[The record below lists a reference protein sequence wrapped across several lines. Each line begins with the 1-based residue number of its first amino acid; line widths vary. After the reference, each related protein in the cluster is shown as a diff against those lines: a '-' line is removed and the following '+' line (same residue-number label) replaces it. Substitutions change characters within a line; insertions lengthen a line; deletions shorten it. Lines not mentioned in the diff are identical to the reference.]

1 MANHEWDNWGR
12 SIQELIDKAVNS
24 QDYQELSRNIGKTID
39 KAFSASSEAVR
50 RAANS
55 APKNSAYHY
64 NYTTP
69 KVTVEPKKETLP
81 ALYGNPNGETTKGI
95 LQTVFGG
102 ILALAALGLVI
113 PFGVLSIVGSAG
125 FVVGFLAGGAALVG
139 GTALLCSG
147 IGTLAKVSRFKVYLK
162 ALGTKTSI
170 TLERL
175 SRSVGKNERFVRKEL
190 QKMIKQGLFL
200 EGHLDNEQKNLITSD
215 ETFREFERSR
225 LELEQRKRS
234 QAVQA
239 AKSPDPKIQEVLDKG
254 NAYVKEIRRCNDE
267 IPGEEIS
274 AKIDRMEA
282 IVRKIFERA
291 EAHPKEF
298 SDKGYTQTCDIW
310 SDECTAQ
317 MFKDGKTMCYFGPA
331 WYYNFSMGNAQDA
344 EKGCFG
350 DWAICEGP
358 QAHFWGGTWLLAP
371 VGTDNPTMVADIMN
385 TFINDEDVCTKLV
398 KNEMQFSNNQKVNE
412 ACAADGGNDFL
423 GGQNDTA
430 IFCELAKNIVF
441 ENHTIYDQVINE
453 DLQKTWR
460 EYCDGDVTEDAAMA
474 NFYALVSEAYPSIMT
489 P

>member
-1 MANHEWDNWGR
+1 MANNEWDNWGR

-39 KAFSASSEAVR
+39 KAFSASSQAVR

-291 EAHPKEF
+291 EAHPEVIPDMKKLM
-298 SDKGYTQTCDIW
+298 D
-310 SDECTAQ
+310 
-317 MFKDGKTMCYFGPA
+317 
-331 WYYNFSMGNAQDA
+331 YYLPMTVKLLNAYADMDRQPVQGETIRKSKQEIDATLDTLNAAFEKLLDDLFQDA
-344 EKGCFG
+344 
-350 DWAICEGP
+350 AIDVSSDISVLN
-358 QAHFWGGTWLLAP
+358 TLLAQE
-371 VGTDNPTMVADIMN
+371 GLTG
-385 TFINDEDVCTKLV
+385 
-398 KNEMQFSNNQKVNE
+398 S
-412 ACAADGGNDFL
+412 DF
-423 GGQNDTA
+423 
-430 IFCELAKNIVF
+430 
-441 ENHTIYDQVINE
+441 
-453 DLQKTWR
+453 DLK
-460 EYCDGDVTEDAAMA
+460 
-474 NFYALVSEAYPSIMT
+474 
-489 P
+489 

>member
-1 MANHEWDNWGR
+1 MANNEWDNWGR

-102 ILALAALGLVI
+102 ILAVAALGLVI

-125 FVVGFLAGGAALVG
+125 FVVGFLAGGAALAG

-147 IGTLAKVSRFKVYLK
+147 ISTLAKVSRFKVYLK

-291 EAHPKEF
+291 EAHPEVIPDMKKLMDYYLPMTVKLLNAYADMDRQPVQGETIRKSKQEIDATLDTLNAAF
-298 SDKGYTQTCDIW
+298 EKLL
-310 SDECTAQ
+310 DEL
-317 MFKDGKTMCYFGPA
+317 F
-331 WYYNFSMGNAQDA
+331 QDA
-344 EKGCFG
+344 
-350 DWAICEGP
+350 AIDVSSDISVLN
-358 QAHFWGGTWLLAP
+358 TLLAQE
-371 VGTDNPTMVADIMN
+371 GLTG
-385 TFINDEDVCTKLV
+385 
-398 KNEMQFSNNQKVNE
+398 S
-412 ACAADGGNDFL
+412 DF
-423 GGQNDTA
+423 
-430 IFCELAKNIVF
+430 
-441 ENHTIYDQVINE
+441 
-453 DLQKTWR
+453 DLK
-460 EYCDGDVTEDAAMA
+460 
-474 NFYALVSEAYPSIMT
+474 
-489 P
+489 

>member
-1 MANHEWDNWGR
+1 MANNEWDNWGR

-125 FVVGFLAGGAALVG
+125 FVVGFLAGGAALAG

-274 AKIDRMEA
+274 AKIDRMES

-291 EAHPKEF
+291 EAHPEVIPDMKKLMDYYLPMTVKLLNAYADMDRQPVQGETIRKSKQEIDATLDTLNAAF
-298 SDKGYTQTCDIW
+298 EKLL
-310 SDECTAQ
+310 DEL
-317 MFKDGKTMCYFGPA
+317 F
-331 WYYNFSMGNAQDA
+331 QDA
-344 EKGCFG
+344 
-350 DWAICEGP
+350 AIDVSSDISVLN
-358 QAHFWGGTWLLAP
+358 TLLAQE
-371 VGTDNPTMVADIMN
+371 GLTG
-385 TFINDEDVCTKLV
+385 
-398 KNEMQFSNNQKVNE
+398 S
-412 ACAADGGNDFL
+412 DF
-423 GGQNDTA
+423 
-430 IFCELAKNIVF
+430 
-441 ENHTIYDQVINE
+441 
-453 DLQKTWR
+453 DLK
-460 EYCDGDVTEDAAMA
+460 
-474 NFYALVSEAYPSIMT
+474 
-489 P
+489 

>member
-1 MANHEWDNWGR
+1 MANNEWDNWGR

-102 ILALAALGLVI
+102 ILAVAALGLVI

-190 QKMIKQGLFL
+190 QKMIRQGLFL

-291 EAHPKEF
+291 EAHPEVIPDMKKLMDYYLPMTVKLLNAYADMDRQPVQGETIRKSKQEIDATLDTLNAAF
-298 SDKGYTQTCDIW
+298 EKLL
-310 SDECTAQ
+310 DEL
-317 MFKDGKTMCYFGPA
+317 F
-331 WYYNFSMGNAQDA
+331 QDA
-344 EKGCFG
+344 
-350 DWAICEGP
+350 AIDVSSDISVLN
-358 QAHFWGGTWLLAP
+358 TLLAQE
-371 VGTDNPTMVADIMN
+371 GLTG
-385 TFINDEDVCTKLV
+385 
-398 KNEMQFSNNQKVNE
+398 S
-412 ACAADGGNDFL
+412 DF
-423 GGQNDTA
+423 
-430 IFCELAKNIVF
+430 
-441 ENHTIYDQVINE
+441 
-453 DLQKTWR
+453 DLK
-460 EYCDGDVTEDAAMA
+460 
-474 NFYALVSEAYPSIMT
+474 
-489 P
+489 

>member
-1 MANHEWDNWGR
+1 MANNEWDNWGR

-125 FVVGFLAGGAALVG
+125 FLVGFLAGGAALVG

-291 EAHPKEF
+291 EAHPEVIPDMKKLMDYYLPMTVKLLNAYADMDRQPVQGETIRKSKQEIDATLDTLNAAF
-298 SDKGYTQTCDIW
+298 EKLL
-310 SDECTAQ
+310 DEL
-317 MFKDGKTMCYFGPA
+317 F
-331 WYYNFSMGNAQDA
+331 QDA
-344 EKGCFG
+344 
-350 DWAICEGP
+350 AIDVSSDISVLN
-358 QAHFWGGTWLLAP
+358 TLLAQE
-371 VGTDNPTMVADIMN
+371 GLTG
-385 TFINDEDVCTKLV
+385 
-398 KNEMQFSNNQKVNE
+398 S
-412 ACAADGGNDFL
+412 DF
-423 GGQNDTA
+423 
-430 IFCELAKNIVF
+430 
-441 ENHTIYDQVINE
+441 
-453 DLQKTWR
+453 DLK
-460 EYCDGDVTEDAAMA
+460 
-474 NFYALVSEAYPSIMT
+474 
-489 P
+489 

>member
-1 MANHEWDNWGR
+1 MANNEWDNWGR

-102 ILALAALGLVI
+102 ILAVAALGLMI

-162 ALGTKTSI
+162 ALGTRTSI

-291 EAHPKEF
+291 EAHPEVIPDMKKLMDYYLPMTVKLLNAYADMDRQPVQGETIRKSKQEIDATLDTLNAAF
-298 SDKGYTQTCDIW
+298 EKLL
-310 SDECTAQ
+310 DEL
-317 MFKDGKTMCYFGPA
+317 F
-331 WYYNFSMGNAQDA
+331 QDA
-344 EKGCFG
+344 
-350 DWAICEGP
+350 AIDVSSDISVLN
-358 QAHFWGGTWLLAP
+358 TLLAQE
-371 VGTDNPTMVADIMN
+371 GLTG
-385 TFINDEDVCTKLV
+385 
-398 KNEMQFSNNQKVNE
+398 S
-412 ACAADGGNDFL
+412 DF
-423 GGQNDTA
+423 
-430 IFCELAKNIVF
+430 
-441 ENHTIYDQVINE
+441 
-453 DLQKTWR
+453 DLK
-460 EYCDGDVTEDAAMA
+460 
-474 NFYALVSEAYPSIMT
+474 
-489 P
+489 

>member
-1 MANHEWDNWGR
+1 MANNEWDNWGR

-24 QDYQELSRNIGKTID
+24 QDYQELSRNIGRTID
-39 KAFSASSEAVR
+39 KAFSASSQAVR

-55 APKNSAYHY
+55 APKNSPYHH

-102 ILALAALGLVI
+102 LLAVAALGLVI

-125 FVVGFLAGGAALVG
+125 FMVGVLAGGAALVG

-162 ALGTKTSI
+162 TLGTKTSV

-215 ETFREFERSR
+215 ETFQEFERSR

-291 EAHPKEF
+291 EAHPEVIPDMKKLMDYYLPMTVKLLNAYADMDRQPVQGETIRKSKQEIDATLDTLNAAF
-298 SDKGYTQTCDIW
+298 EKLL
-310 SDECTAQ
+310 DEL
-317 MFKDGKTMCYFGPA
+317 F
-331 WYYNFSMGNAQDA
+331 QDA
-344 EKGCFG
+344 
-350 DWAICEGP
+350 AIDVSSDISVLN
-358 QAHFWGGTWLLAP
+358 TLLAQE
-371 VGTDNPTMVADIMN
+371 GLTG
-385 TFINDEDVCTKLV
+385 
-398 KNEMQFSNNQKVNE
+398 S
-412 ACAADGGNDFL
+412 DF
-423 GGQNDTA
+423 
-430 IFCELAKNIVF
+430 
-441 ENHTIYDQVINE
+441 
-453 DLQKTWR
+453 DLK
-460 EYCDGDVTEDAAMA
+460 
-474 NFYALVSEAYPSIMT
+474 
-489 P
+489 

>member
-1 MANHEWDNWGR
+1 MANNEWDNWGR

-239 AKSPDPKIQEVLDKG
+239 AKSPDPKIQGVLDKG

-291 EAHPKEF
+291 EAHPEVIPDMKKLMDYYLPMTVKLLNAYADMDRQPVQGETIRKSKQEIDATLDTLNAAF
-298 SDKGYTQTCDIW
+298 EKLL
-310 SDECTAQ
+310 DEL
-317 MFKDGKTMCYFGPA
+317 F
-331 WYYNFSMGNAQDA
+331 QDA
-344 EKGCFG
+344 
-350 DWAICEGP
+350 AIDVSSDISVLN
-358 QAHFWGGTWLLAP
+358 TLLAQE
-371 VGTDNPTMVADIMN
+371 GLTG
-385 TFINDEDVCTKLV
+385 
-398 KNEMQFSNNQKVNE
+398 S
-412 ACAADGGNDFL
+412 DF
-423 GGQNDTA
+423 
-430 IFCELAKNIVF
+430 
-441 ENHTIYDQVINE
+441 
-453 DLQKTWR
+453 DLK
-460 EYCDGDVTEDAAMA
+460 
-474 NFYALVSEAYPSIMT
+474 
-489 P
+489 

>member
-1 MANHEWDNWGR
+1 MANNEWDNWGR

-50 RAANS
+50 RAATS
-55 APKNSAYHY
+55 APKNSPYHDY
-64 NYTTP
+64 YTTP

-291 EAHPKEF
+291 EAHPEVIPDMKKLMDYYLPMTVKLLNAYADMDRQPVQGETIRKSKQEIDATLDTLNAAF
-298 SDKGYTQTCDIW
+298 EKLL
-310 SDECTAQ
+310 DEL
-317 MFKDGKTMCYFGPA
+317 F
-331 WYYNFSMGNAQDA
+331 QDA
-344 EKGCFG
+344 
-350 DWAICEGP
+350 AIDVSSDISVLN
-358 QAHFWGGTWLLAP
+358 TLLAQE
-371 VGTDNPTMVADIMN
+371 GLTG
-385 TFINDEDVCTKLV
+385 
-398 KNEMQFSNNQKVNE
+398 S
-412 ACAADGGNDFL
+412 DF
-423 GGQNDTA
+423 
-430 IFCELAKNIVF
+430 
-441 ENHTIYDQVINE
+441 
-453 DLQKTWR
+453 DLK
-460 EYCDGDVTEDAAMA
+460 
-474 NFYALVSEAYPSIMT
+474 
-489 P
+489 

>member
-1 MANHEWDNWGR
+1 MANNEWDNWGR

-24 QDYQELSRNIGKTID
+24 QDYQELSRNIGRTID
-39 KAFSASSEAVR
+39 KAFSASSQAVR

-55 APKNSAYHY
+55 APKNSPHQY

-102 ILALAALGLVI
+102 LLAVTALGLVI

-125 FVVGFLAGGAALVG
+125 FLVGVLAGGAALVG

-162 ALGTKTSI
+162 ALGTKTSV

-215 ETFREFERSR
+215 ETFQEFERSR

-291 EAHPKEF
+291 EAHPEVIPDMKKLMDYYLPMTVKLLNAYADMDRQPVQGETIRKSKQEIDATLDTLNAAF
-298 SDKGYTQTCDIW
+298 EKLL
-310 SDECTAQ
+310 DEL
-317 MFKDGKTMCYFGPA
+317 F
-331 WYYNFSMGNAQDA
+331 QDA
-344 EKGCFG
+344 
-350 DWAICEGP
+350 AIDVSSDISVLN
-358 QAHFWGGTWLLAP
+358 TLLAQE
-371 VGTDNPTMVADIMN
+371 GLTG
-385 TFINDEDVCTKLV
+385 
-398 KNEMQFSNNQKVNE
+398 S
-412 ACAADGGNDFL
+412 DF
-423 GGQNDTA
+423 
-430 IFCELAKNIVF
+430 
-441 ENHTIYDQVINE
+441 
-453 DLQKTWR
+453 DLK
-460 EYCDGDVTEDAAMA
+460 
-474 NFYALVSEAYPSIMT
+474 
-489 P
+489 

>member
-1 MANHEWDNWGR
+1 MANNEWDNWGR

-55 APKNSAYHY
+55 APKNSPYHDY
-64 NYTTP
+64 HTTP
-69 KVTVEPKKETLP
+69 KVTVEPKKEALP

-102 ILALAALGLVI
+102 ILAVAALGLVI

-125 FVVGFLAGGAALVG
+125 FVVGFLAGGAALAG

-162 ALGTKTSI
+162 TLGTKTSV

-239 AKSPDPKIQEVLDKG
+239 AKAPDPKIQEVLDKG

-291 EAHPKEF
+291 EAHPEVIPDMKKLMDYYLPMTVKLLNAYADMDRQPVQGETIRKSKQEIDATLDTLNAAF
-298 SDKGYTQTCDIW
+298 EKLL
-310 SDECTAQ
+310 DEL
-317 MFKDGKTMCYFGPA
+317 F
-331 WYYNFSMGNAQDA
+331 QDA
-344 EKGCFG
+344 
-350 DWAICEGP
+350 AIDVSSDISVLN
-358 QAHFWGGTWLLAP
+358 TLLAQE
-371 VGTDNPTMVADIMN
+371 GLTG
-385 TFINDEDVCTKLV
+385 
-398 KNEMQFSNNQKVNE
+398 S
-412 ACAADGGNDFL
+412 DF
-423 GGQNDTA
+423 
-430 IFCELAKNIVF
+430 
-441 ENHTIYDQVINE
+441 
-453 DLQKTWR
+453 DLK
-460 EYCDGDVTEDAAMA
+460 
-474 NFYALVSEAYPSIMT
+474 
-489 P
+489 

>member
-1 MANHEWDNWGR
+1 MANNEWDNWGR

-102 ILALAALGLVI
+102 ILAVAALGLVI

-162 ALGTKTSI
+162 TLGTKTSV

-190 QKMIKQGLFL
+190 QKMIQQGLFL

-215 ETFREFERSR
+215 ETFQEFERSR

-291 EAHPKEF
+291 EAHPEVIPDMKKLMDYYLPMTVKLLNAYADMDRQPVQGETIRKSKQEIDATLDTLNAAF
-298 SDKGYTQTCDIW
+298 EKLL
-310 SDECTAQ
+310 DEL
-317 MFKDGKTMCYFGPA
+317 F
-331 WYYNFSMGNAQDA
+331 QDA
-344 EKGCFG
+344 
-350 DWAICEGP
+350 AIDVSSDISVLN
-358 QAHFWGGTWLLAP
+358 TLLAQE
-371 VGTDNPTMVADIMN
+371 GLTG
-385 TFINDEDVCTKLV
+385 
-398 KNEMQFSNNQKVNE
+398 S
-412 ACAADGGNDFL
+412 DF
-423 GGQNDTA
+423 
-430 IFCELAKNIVF
+430 
-441 ENHTIYDQVINE
+441 
-453 DLQKTWR
+453 DLK
-460 EYCDGDVTEDAAMA
+460 
-474 NFYALVSEAYPSIMT
+474 
-489 P
+489 

>member
-1 MANHEWDNWGR
+1 MANNEWDNWGR

-102 ILALAALGLVI
+102 ILAVAALGLVI

-254 NAYVKEIRRCNDE
+254 NTYVKEIRRCNDE

-291 EAHPKEF
+291 EAHPEVIPDMKKLMDYYLPMTVKLLNAYADMDRQPVQGETIRKSKQEIDATLDTLNAAF
-298 SDKGYTQTCDIW
+298 EKLL
-310 SDECTAQ
+310 DEL
-317 MFKDGKTMCYFGPA
+317 F
-331 WYYNFSMGNAQDA
+331 QDA
-344 EKGCFG
+344 
-350 DWAICEGP
+350 AIDVSSDISVLN
-358 QAHFWGGTWLLAP
+358 TLLAQE
-371 VGTDNPTMVADIMN
+371 GLTG
-385 TFINDEDVCTKLV
+385 
-398 KNEMQFSNNQKVNE
+398 S
-412 ACAADGGNDFL
+412 DF
-423 GGQNDTA
+423 
-430 IFCELAKNIVF
+430 
-441 ENHTIYDQVINE
+441 
-453 DLQKTWR
+453 DLK
-460 EYCDGDVTEDAAMA
+460 
-474 NFYALVSEAYPSIMT
+474 
-489 P
+489 

>member
-1 MANHEWDNWGR
+1 MANNEWDNWGR

-139 GTALLCSG
+139 STALLCSG

-291 EAHPKEF
+291 EAHPEVIPDMKKLMDYYLPMTVKLLNAYADMDRQPVQGETIRKSKQEIDATLDTLNAAF
-298 SDKGYTQTCDIW
+298 EKLL
-310 SDECTAQ
+310 DEL
-317 MFKDGKTMCYFGPA
+317 F
-331 WYYNFSMGNAQDA
+331 QDA
-344 EKGCFG
+344 
-350 DWAICEGP
+350 AIDVSSDISVLN
-358 QAHFWGGTWLLAP
+358 TLLAQE
-371 VGTDNPTMVADIMN
+371 GLTG
-385 TFINDEDVCTKLV
+385 
-398 KNEMQFSNNQKVNE
+398 S
-412 ACAADGGNDFL
+412 DF
-423 GGQNDTA
+423 
-430 IFCELAKNIVF
+430 
-441 ENHTIYDQVINE
+441 
-453 DLQKTWR
+453 DLK
-460 EYCDGDVTEDAAMA
+460 
-474 NFYALVSEAYPSIMT
+474 
-489 P
+489 

>member
-1 MANHEWDNWGR
+1 MANNEWDNWGR

-24 QDYQELSRNIGKTID
+24 QDYQELSRNIGRTID
-39 KAFSASSEAVR
+39 KAFSASSQAVR

-55 APKNSAYHY
+55 GPKSSPYQY

-69 KVTVEPKKETLP
+69 KVTVESKKETLP

-102 ILALAALGLVI
+102 LLAVAALGLVI

-125 FVVGFLAGGAALVG
+125 FMVGVLAGGAALVG

-215 ETFREFERSR
+215 ETFQEFERSR

-291 EAHPKEF
+291 EAHPEVIPDMKKLMDYYLPMTVKLLNAYADMDRQPVQGETIRKSKQEIDATLDTLNAAF
-298 SDKGYTQTCDIW
+298 EKLL
-310 SDECTAQ
+310 DEL
-317 MFKDGKTMCYFGPA
+317 F
-331 WYYNFSMGNAQDA
+331 QDA
-344 EKGCFG
+344 
-350 DWAICEGP
+350 AIDVSSDISVLN
-358 QAHFWGGTWLLAP
+358 TLLAQE
-371 VGTDNPTMVADIMN
+371 GLTG
-385 TFINDEDVCTKLV
+385 
-398 KNEMQFSNNQKVNE
+398 S
-412 ACAADGGNDFL
+412 DF
-423 GGQNDTA
+423 
-430 IFCELAKNIVF
+430 
-441 ENHTIYDQVINE
+441 
-453 DLQKTWR
+453 DLK
-460 EYCDGDVTEDAAMA
+460 
-474 NFYALVSEAYPSIMT
+474 
-489 P
+489 

>member
-1 MANHEWDNWGR
+1 MANNEWDNWGR

-102 ILALAALGLVI
+102 ILALGALGLVI

-125 FVVGFLAGGAALVG
+125 FVVGFLAGGAALAG

-291 EAHPKEF
+291 EAHPEVIPDMKKLMDYYLPMTVKLLNAYADMDRQPVQGETIRKSKQEIDATLDTLNAAF
-298 SDKGYTQTCDIW
+298 EKLL
-310 SDECTAQ
+310 DEL
-317 MFKDGKTMCYFGPA
+317 F
-331 WYYNFSMGNAQDA
+331 QDA
-344 EKGCFG
+344 
-350 DWAICEGP
+350 AIDVSSDISVLN
-358 QAHFWGGTWLLAP
+358 TLLAQE
-371 VGTDNPTMVADIMN
+371 GLTG
-385 TFINDEDVCTKLV
+385 
-398 KNEMQFSNNQKVNE
+398 S
-412 ACAADGGNDFL
+412 DF
-423 GGQNDTA
+423 
-430 IFCELAKNIVF
+430 
-441 ENHTIYDQVINE
+441 
-453 DLQKTWR
+453 DLK
-460 EYCDGDVTEDAAMA
+460 
-474 NFYALVSEAYPSIMT
+474 
-489 P
+489 

>member
-1 MANHEWDNWGR
+1 MANNEWDNWGR

-39 KAFSASSEAVR
+39 RAFSASSEAVR

-102 ILALAALGLVI
+102 ILSLAALGLVI

-162 ALGTKTSI
+162 TLGTKTSI

-215 ETFREFERSR
+215 ETFQEFERSR

-291 EAHPKEF
+291 EAHPEVIPDMKKLMDYYLPMTVKLLNAYADMDRQPVQGETIRKSKQEIDATLDTLNAAF
-298 SDKGYTQTCDIW
+298 EKLL
-310 SDECTAQ
+310 DEL
-317 MFKDGKTMCYFGPA
+317 F
-331 WYYNFSMGNAQDA
+331 QDA
-344 EKGCFG
+344 
-350 DWAICEGP
+350 AIDVSSDISVLN
-358 QAHFWGGTWLLAP
+358 TLLAQE
-371 VGTDNPTMVADIMN
+371 GLTG
-385 TFINDEDVCTKLV
+385 
-398 KNEMQFSNNQKVNE
+398 S
-412 ACAADGGNDFL
+412 DF
-423 GGQNDTA
+423 
-430 IFCELAKNIVF
+430 
-441 ENHTIYDQVINE
+441 
-453 DLQKTWR
+453 DLK
-460 EYCDGDVTEDAAMA
+460 
-474 NFYALVSEAYPSIMT
+474 
-489 P
+489 

>member
-55 APKNSAYHY
+55 APRNNAYHDY
-64 NYTTP
+64 YTTP

-102 ILALAALGLVI
+102 ILSLAALGLVI

-162 ALGTKTSI
+162 ALGTRTSI

-291 EAHPKEF
+291 EAHPEVIPDMKKLMDYYLPMTVKLLNAYADMDRQPVQGETIRKSKQEIDATLDTLNAAF
-298 SDKGYTQTCDIW
+298 EKLL
-310 SDECTAQ
+310 DEL
-317 MFKDGKTMCYFGPA
+317 F
-331 WYYNFSMGNAQDA
+331 QDA
-344 EKGCFG
+344 
-350 DWAICEGP
+350 AIDVSSDISVLN
-358 QAHFWGGTWLLAP
+358 TLLAQE
-371 VGTDNPTMVADIMN
+371 GLTG
-385 TFINDEDVCTKLV
+385 
-398 KNEMQFSNNQKVNE
+398 S
-412 ACAADGGNDFL
+412 DF
-423 GGQNDTA
+423 
-430 IFCELAKNIVF
+430 
-441 ENHTIYDQVINE
+441 
-453 DLQKTWR
+453 DLK
-460 EYCDGDVTEDAAMA
+460 
-474 NFYALVSEAYPSIMT
+474 
-489 P
+489 

>member
-1 MANHEWDNWGR
+1 MANNEWDNWGR

-102 ILALAALGLVI
+102 ILAVAALGLVI

-125 FVVGFLAGGAALVG
+125 FVVGFLAGGVALVG

-190 QKMIKQGLFL
+190 QKMINQGLFL

-291 EAHPKEF
+291 EAHPEVIPDMKKLMDYYLPMTVKLLNAYADMDRQPVQGETIRKSKQEIDATLDTLNAAF
-298 SDKGYTQTCDIW
+298 EKLL
-310 SDECTAQ
+310 DEL
-317 MFKDGKTMCYFGPA
+317 F
-331 WYYNFSMGNAQDA
+331 QDA
-344 EKGCFG
+344 
-350 DWAICEGP
+350 AIDVSSDISVLN
-358 QAHFWGGTWLLAP
+358 TLLAQE
-371 VGTDNPTMVADIMN
+371 GLTG
-385 TFINDEDVCTKLV
+385 
-398 KNEMQFSNNQKVNE
+398 S
-412 ACAADGGNDFL
+412 DF
-423 GGQNDTA
+423 
-430 IFCELAKNIVF
+430 
-441 ENHTIYDQVINE
+441 
-453 DLQKTWR
+453 DLK
-460 EYCDGDVTEDAAMA
+460 
-474 NFYALVSEAYPSIMT
+474 
-489 P
+489 

>member
-1 MANHEWDNWGR
+1 MANNEWDNWGR

-102 ILALAALGLVI
+102 ILAVAALGLVI

-147 IGTLAKVSRFKVYLK
+147 IGTLAKISRFKVYLK

-215 ETFREFERSR
+215 ETFQEFERSR

-291 EAHPKEF
+291 EAHPEVIPDMKKLMDYYLPMTVKLLNAYADMDRQPVQGETIRKSKQEIDATLDTLNAAF
-298 SDKGYTQTCDIW
+298 EKLL
-310 SDECTAQ
+310 DEL
-317 MFKDGKTMCYFGPA
+317 F
-331 WYYNFSMGNAQDA
+331 QDA
-344 EKGCFG
+344 
-350 DWAICEGP
+350 AIDVSSDISVLN
-358 QAHFWGGTWLLAP
+358 TLLAQE
-371 VGTDNPTMVADIMN
+371 GLTG
-385 TFINDEDVCTKLV
+385 
-398 KNEMQFSNNQKVNE
+398 S
-412 ACAADGGNDFL
+412 DF
-423 GGQNDTA
+423 
-430 IFCELAKNIVF
+430 
-441 ENHTIYDQVINE
+441 
-453 DLQKTWR
+453 DLK
-460 EYCDGDVTEDAAMA
+460 
-474 NFYALVSEAYPSIMT
+474 
-489 P
+489 

>member
-1 MANHEWDNWGR
+1 MANNEWDNWGR

-50 RAANS
+50 RATNS

-102 ILALAALGLVI
+102 ILAVAALGLVI

-162 ALGTKTSI
+162 TLGTKTSV

-215 ETFREFERSR
+215 ETFQEFERSR

-291 EAHPKEF
+291 EAHPEVIPDMKKLMDYYLPMTVKLLNAYADMDRQPVQGETIRKSKQEIDATLDTLNAAF
-298 SDKGYTQTCDIW
+298 EKLL
-310 SDECTAQ
+310 DEL
-317 MFKDGKTMCYFGPA
+317 F
-331 WYYNFSMGNAQDA
+331 QDA
-344 EKGCFG
+344 
-350 DWAICEGP
+350 AIDVSSDISVLN
-358 QAHFWGGTWLLAP
+358 TLLAQE
-371 VGTDNPTMVADIMN
+371 GLTG
-385 TFINDEDVCTKLV
+385 
-398 KNEMQFSNNQKVNE
+398 S
-412 ACAADGGNDFL
+412 DF
-423 GGQNDTA
+423 
-430 IFCELAKNIVF
+430 
-441 ENHTIYDQVINE
+441 
-453 DLQKTWR
+453 DLK
-460 EYCDGDVTEDAAMA
+460 
-474 NFYALVSEAYPSIMT
+474 
-489 P
+489 

>member
-1 MANHEWDNWGR
+1 MANNEWDNWGR

-125 FVVGFLAGGAALVG
+125 FLVGVLAGGAALAG

-291 EAHPKEF
+291 EAHPEVIPDMKKLMDYYLPMTVKLLNAYADMDRQPVQGETIRKSKQEIDATLDTLNAAF
-298 SDKGYTQTCDIW
+298 EKLL
-310 SDECTAQ
+310 DEL
-317 MFKDGKTMCYFGPA
+317 F
-331 WYYNFSMGNAQDA
+331 QDA
-344 EKGCFG
+344 
-350 DWAICEGP
+350 AIDVSSDISVLN
-358 QAHFWGGTWLLAP
+358 TLLAQE
-371 VGTDNPTMVADIMN
+371 GLTG
-385 TFINDEDVCTKLV
+385 
-398 KNEMQFSNNQKVNE
+398 S
-412 ACAADGGNDFL
+412 DF
-423 GGQNDTA
+423 
-430 IFCELAKNIVF
+430 
-441 ENHTIYDQVINE
+441 
-453 DLQKTWR
+453 DLK
-460 EYCDGDVTEDAAMA
+460 
-474 NFYALVSEAYPSIMT
+474 
-489 P
+489 

>member
-1 MANHEWDNWGR
+1 MANNEWDNWGR

-55 APKNSAYHY
+55 APKNSPYHDY
-64 NYTTP
+64 YTAP
-69 KVTVEPKKETLP
+69 KVTVAPKKETLP

-162 ALGTKTSI
+162 TLGTKTSV

-215 ETFREFERSR
+215 ETFQEFERSR

-291 EAHPKEF
+291 EAHPEVIPDMKKLMDYYLPMTVKLLNAYADMDRQPVQGETIRKSKQEIDATLDTLNAAF
-298 SDKGYTQTCDIW
+298 EKLL
-310 SDECTAQ
+310 DEL
-317 MFKDGKTMCYFGPA
+317 F
-331 WYYNFSMGNAQDA
+331 QDA
-344 EKGCFG
+344 
-350 DWAICEGP
+350 AIDVSSDISVLN
-358 QAHFWGGTWLLAP
+358 TLLAQE
-371 VGTDNPTMVADIMN
+371 GLTG
-385 TFINDEDVCTKLV
+385 
-398 KNEMQFSNNQKVNE
+398 S
-412 ACAADGGNDFL
+412 DF
-423 GGQNDTA
+423 
-430 IFCELAKNIVF
+430 
-441 ENHTIYDQVINE
+441 
-453 DLQKTWR
+453 DLK
-460 EYCDGDVTEDAAMA
+460 
-474 NFYALVSEAYPSIMT
+474 
-489 P
+489 

>member
-1 MANHEWDNWGR
+1 MANNEWDNWGR

-55 APKNSAYHY
+55 APKNSAYHDY
-64 NYTTP
+64 YTTP
-69 KVTVEPKKETLP
+69 KVTVESKKETLP

-102 ILALAALGLVI
+102 ILAVAALGLVI

-125 FVVGFLAGGAALVG
+125 FVVGFLAGGAALAG

-215 ETFREFERSR
+215 ETFQEFERSR

-234 QAVQA
+234 QAVPA
-239 AKSPDPKIQEVLDKG
+239 ARSPDPKIQEVLDKG

-291 EAHPKEF
+291 EAHPEVIPDMKKLMDYYLPMTVKLLNAYADMDRQPVQGETIRKSKQEIDATLDTLNAAF
-298 SDKGYTQTCDIW
+298 EKLL
-310 SDECTAQ
+310 DEL
-317 MFKDGKTMCYFGPA
+317 F
-331 WYYNFSMGNAQDA
+331 QDA
-344 EKGCFG
+344 
-350 DWAICEGP
+350 AIDVSSDISVLN
-358 QAHFWGGTWLLAP
+358 TLLAQE
-371 VGTDNPTMVADIMN
+371 GLTG
-385 TFINDEDVCTKLV
+385 
-398 KNEMQFSNNQKVNE
+398 S
-412 ACAADGGNDFL
+412 DF
-423 GGQNDTA
+423 
-430 IFCELAKNIVF
+430 
-441 ENHTIYDQVINE
+441 
-453 DLQKTWR
+453 DLK
-460 EYCDGDVTEDAAMA
+460 
-474 NFYALVSEAYPSIMT
+474 
-489 P
+489 

>member
-1 MANHEWDNWGR
+1 MANNEWDNWGR

-125 FVVGFLAGGAALVG
+125 FVVGFLAGGAALAG

-239 AKSPDPKIQEVLDKG
+239 AKAPDPKIQEVLDKG

-291 EAHPKEF
+291 EAHPEVIPDMKKLMDYYLPMTVKLLNAYADMDRQPVQGETIRKSKQEIDATLDTLNAAF
-298 SDKGYTQTCDIW
+298 EKLL
-310 SDECTAQ
+310 DEL
-317 MFKDGKTMCYFGPA
+317 F
-331 WYYNFSMGNAQDA
+331 QDA
-344 EKGCFG
+344 
-350 DWAICEGP
+350 AIDVSSDISVLN
-358 QAHFWGGTWLLAP
+358 TLLAQE
-371 VGTDNPTMVADIMN
+371 GLTG
-385 TFINDEDVCTKLV
+385 
-398 KNEMQFSNNQKVNE
+398 S
-412 ACAADGGNDFL
+412 DF
-423 GGQNDTA
+423 
-430 IFCELAKNIVF
+430 
-441 ENHTIYDQVINE
+441 
-453 DLQKTWR
+453 DLK
-460 EYCDGDVTEDAAMA
+460 
-474 NFYALVSEAYPSIMT
+474 
-489 P
+489 

>member
-1 MANHEWDNWGR
+1 MANNEWDNWGR

-24 QDYQELSRNIGKTID
+24 QNYQELSRNIGKTID

-55 APKNSAYHY
+55 APKNSAYHDY
-64 NYTTP
+64 YTAP

-125 FVVGFLAGGAALVG
+125 FVVGFLAGGAALAG

-162 ALGTKTSI
+162 TLGTKTSV

-215 ETFREFERSR
+215 ETFREFEHSR

-291 EAHPKEF
+291 EAHPEVIPDMKKLMDYYVPMTVKLLNAYADMDRQPVQGETIRKSKQEIDATLDTLNAAF
-298 SDKGYTQTCDIW
+298 EKLL
-310 SDECTAQ
+310 DEL
-317 MFKDGKTMCYFGPA
+317 F
-331 WYYNFSMGNAQDA
+331 QDA
-344 EKGCFG
+344 
-350 DWAICEGP
+350 AIDVSSDISVLN
-358 QAHFWGGTWLLAP
+358 TLLAQE
-371 VGTDNPTMVADIMN
+371 GLTG
-385 TFINDEDVCTKLV
+385 
-398 KNEMQFSNNQKVNE
+398 S
-412 ACAADGGNDFL
+412 DF
-423 GGQNDTA
+423 
-430 IFCELAKNIVF
+430 
-441 ENHTIYDQVINE
+441 
-453 DLQKTWR
+453 DLK
-460 EYCDGDVTEDAAMA
+460 
-474 NFYALVSEAYPSIMT
+474 
-489 P
+489 